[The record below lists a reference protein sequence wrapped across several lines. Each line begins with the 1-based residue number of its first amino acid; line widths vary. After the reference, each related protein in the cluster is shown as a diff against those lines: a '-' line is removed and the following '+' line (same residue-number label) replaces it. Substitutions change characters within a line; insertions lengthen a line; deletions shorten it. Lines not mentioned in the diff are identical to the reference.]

1 LQVVVVPRRSV
12 ITKKQGMKFMYM
24 QIRTQTLSRY
34 AGIRGVRAVLL
45 FLGMS
50 VFLFACGDDD
60 DKKTVGPLFTVVVDE
75 SYTVDGDNWIFVT
88 DLSGDVLDTK
98 SYAPGQTITF
108 SSTNEADKV
117 NVTIFQGHDTGNLKE
132 LSFRTYT
139 NLDRG
144 DSLKLSVTVA
154 TPPTSSPGEA
164 TIEISNYSD
173 ADNVPS
179 TLLFSNTQGWNNS
192 ATAGVLDAVVTLP
205 KSPADVLVSGYRSGV
220 PVYSWANALMA
231 DDIVEKDFTAFDAYP
246 EQIKLDY
253 PGVTSG
259 SIVGYYPSNSTPYFF
274 SNSSQ
279 LDQTTFKTN
288 TPTLGYLD
296 GFDHYQTYVFNQNDA
311 GTVSYYK
318 TGSVNTSIAIPA
330 FTFSLTNGDIKN
342 FAFNFSEEYTYFD
355 AQWQYLEDTNWIHWN
370 IESEP
375 GQFSGVTSIPT
386 EIRSLY
392 PQLDFNKLEYFGCT
406 LIKFLDGR
414 KYQDAVPLTTSQ
426 TPDHS
431 EYYNFNPTF

>member
-1 LQVVVVPRRSV
+1 
-12 ITKKQGMKFMYM
+12 MYT
-24 QIRTQTLSRY
+24 QICTPVFSRY
-34 AGIRGVRAVLL
+34 PSVRGVRTVLL
-45 FLGMS
+45 VLGMS
-50 VFLFACGDDD
+50 IFLFACNDDD
-60 DKKTVGPLFTVVVDE
+60 DKKIDAPLLTVVVDE

-98 SYAPGQTITF
+98 SYATGQTVTF
-108 SSTNEADKV
+108 NSSNEADKI
-117 NVTIFQGHDTGNLKE
+117 NVTIFQGHDSGNLKE

-144 DSLKLSVTVA
+144 DSLTLRLTVT
-154 TPPTSSPGEA
+154 TPPASSPGEA
-164 TIEISNYSD
+164 TIEITNYSD

-179 TLLFSNTQGWNNS
+179 SLVFSNTQGWNNS

-205 KSPADVLVSGYRSGV
+205 QSPADVLVSGYRSGV
-220 PVYSWANALMA
+220 PVYNWVTALVT
-231 DDIVEKDFTAFDAYP
+231 DDVVARDYATFDAFP
-246 EQIKLDY
+246 KQIKLDY

-259 SIVGYYPSNSTPYFF
+259 SMVGYYAGSTTPYFF
-274 SNSSQ
+274 SNSTQ
-279 LDQTTFKTN
+279 LDLTTFKTDA
-288 TPTLGYLD
+288 PTLGYLE

-355 AQWQYLEDTNWIHWN
+355 AQWQYQEDVNWVHWN

-392 PQLDFNKLEYFGCT
+392 PQLDFSKLEYFGCT
-406 LIKFLDGR
+406 LTKFLDGR
-414 KYQDAVPLTTSQ
+414 NYFDAVPRTSNQ
-426 TPDHS
+426 TPDHV
-431 EYYNFNPTF
+431 EYYTFNPTF

>member
-1 LQVVVVPRRSV
+1 
-12 ITKKQGMKFMYM
+12 MYT
-24 QIRTQTLSRY
+24 QIRTQVFSRY
-34 AGIRGVRAVLL
+34 ASVRGTRALLL
-45 FLGMS
+45 FLGMT
-50 VFLFACGDDD
+50 VFLFACSDDD
-60 DKKTVGPLFTVVVDE
+60 DKKTAAPLLTVVVDE
-75 SYTVDGDNWIFVT
+75 SYVVDGDNWIFVT

-98 SYAPGQTITF
+98 PYATGQTVTL
-108 SSTNEADKV
+108 STTNEADKI

-132 LSFRTYT
+132 LSFHTYT
-139 NLDRG
+139 NLNRG
-144 DSLKLSVTVA
+144 DSLKLSITVA

-173 ADNVPS
+173 ADNVPNS
-179 TLLFSNTQGWNNS
+179 LVFSNTQGWNNS

-205 KSPADVLVSGYRSGV
+205 QSPADVLVSGYRSGV
-220 PVYSWANALMA
+220 PVYSWANALVP
-231 DDIVEKDFTAFDAYP
+231 DDLVEKDYAVFDAYP
-246 EQIKLDY
+246 KQIKLDY
-253 PGVTSG
+253 PGITSG
-259 SIVGYYPSNSTPYFF
+259 SITGYYAGNTTPYFF

-296 GFDHYQTYVFNQNDA
+296 GFDRYQTYVFNQNDA

-318 TGSVNTSIAIPA
+318 TGSVNTSIAIPV
-330 FTFSLTNGDIKN
+330 FTFSLTNDDIKN
-342 FAFNFSEEYTYFD
+342 FSFNFSEDYTYFD
-355 AQWQYLEDTNWIHWN
+355 AQWQYVQESNWVHWN

-392 PQLDFNKLEYFGCT
+392 PQLDFSKLEYFGCT
-406 LIKFLDGR
+406 LTNFLDGR
-414 KYQDAVPLTTSQ
+414 EYHDAVPYAKNQ
-426 TPDHS
+426 TPDQV